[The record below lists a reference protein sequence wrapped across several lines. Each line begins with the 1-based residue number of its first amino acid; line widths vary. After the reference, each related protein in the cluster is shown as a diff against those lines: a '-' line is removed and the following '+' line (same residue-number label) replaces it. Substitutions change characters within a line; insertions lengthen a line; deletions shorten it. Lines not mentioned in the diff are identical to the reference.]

1 MTTFTATNLQSQSPF
16 IPGEVITVGA
26 YFVQSGTGFAN
37 GDKLVASQLIP
48 ASGVEVIQ
56 VLVYTNQLDTNA
68 APTGTYEVGDSLSDG
83 NAAGRYI
90 TGALMGTNVAGQI
103 IYNFSN
109 VSPTLSSGVYTKGV
123 GYFYGNDENTSGTG
137 ITNGNV
143 DLVMTITNAVATAS
157 TTHNVW
163 MYVTYKCVGNI

>member
-1 MTTFTATNLQSQSPF
+1 MTVFTATNLQPQSPF
-16 IPGEVITVGA
+16 IAGQTVTVGA

-37 GDKLVASQLIP
+37 GDTLVASQLIP
-48 ASGVEVIQ
+48 ASGVEVLD
-56 VLVYTNQLDTNA
+56 VFVRSNQLDTNA
-68 APTGTYEVGDSLSDG
+68 APTGTYSVGDSLADG
-83 NAAGRYI
+83 NAVGRYI
-90 TGALMGTNVAGQI
+90 TGAVMGTNVANAM

-109 VSPTLSSGVYTKGV
+109 VTPTVVSGAYTKGV
-123 GYFYGNDENTSGTG
+123 GYFYGNDENTAGTG

-163 MYVTYKCVGNI
+163 MYVTYRCVGNI